1 MNSVMEVNS
10 LRHVAIPCIGYTIL
24 AAVGSQKPRSSVYSR
39 TIVSTQYCYK
49 RGLDLYRSQRFNQS
63 RCVGRNRFRDT
74 PVNILTRRYRCN
86 FYGTAFLFSLASSE
100 APGGGKKREARRL
113 AVTLNTRSCVYCIP
127 LRFAVSRPP
136 LSTSDKT
143 RRINNELLI
152 NLGPCTR
159 NCGPALLYDEP
170 FRPFASVQKSERNC
184 HIHSQL
190 SCKCL

>member
-1 MNSVMEVNS
+1 MRSVKSVGEMIKARNLMNSVMEVNS

-100 APGGGKKREARRL
+100 APGGGKKKGSTAFGGYVKYAVVRL
-113 AVTLNTRSCVYCIP
+113 LHSVALCGIAAAFEHQRQ
-127 LRFAVSRPP
+127 
-136 LSTSDKT
+136 DKT
-143 RRINNELLI
+143 
-152 NLGPCTR
+152 
-159 NCGPALLYDEP
+159 Y
-170 FRPFASVQKSERNC
+170 Q
-184 HIHSQL
+184 
-190 SCKCL
+190 